1 MARKKTSNSKSY
13 LKTQISV
20 RLRQIRL
27 ELFGE
32 HGGPELARR
41 LDLPAR
47 TWYNYETGVTV
58 PAEVMLNFIDQTGLN
73 PSWLLTGEGSVFR
86 ESMAHKGETTLSP
99 LQWIRRGLEQLELE
113 SQSRDQSFKA
123 FSAYLE
129 AETEKDFVSLP
140 ILDMEE
146 VVGYPDTRFA
156 QREQFMAL
164 RRWVPSPEK
173 CFCLTVKS
181 GEMEPVIRPGSIV
194 IVDQSRLNLDSNNGK
209 VVVALDTKG
218 SPIIRRLERA
228 GEYWILRAEQP
239 SRDYPI
245 ITYNQ
250 SEAEGRIIGEII
262 GVHCRLD
269 P

>member
-1 MARKKTSNSKSY
+1 M
-13 LKTQISV
+13 

-73 PSWLLTGEGSVFR
+73 PSWLLTGEGPVFR
-86 ESMAHKGETTLSP
+86 ESLAQKGESVLSP

-140 ILDMEE
+140 ILDLDEI
-146 VVGYPDTRFA
+146 VGYPETRFA

-164 RRWVPSPEK
+164 RRWVPHPDSS
-173 CFCLTVKS
+173 FCLLVK
-181 GEMEPVIRPGSIV
+181 ENAMEPVIRPESIV
-194 IVDQSRLNLDSNNGK
+194 IVDQTKASLLTNHGR
-209 VVVALDTKG
+209 VVVAQDMKG
-218 SPIIRRLERA
+218 SPVVRRLERA

-245 ITYNQ
+245 ITYSQ
-250 SEAEGRIIGEII
+250 AEAEVRIIGEII
-262 GVHCRLD
+262 GIHCRLEA
-269 P
+269 

>member
-86 ESMAHKGETTLSP
+86 ESMAHKGETNLSP

-113 SQSRDQSFKA
+113 CESRDQSFKA

-140 ILDMEE
+140 ILEIDEIL
-146 VVGYPDTRFA
+146 GYAETRFA

-164 RRWVPSPEK
+164 RRWVPNPESS
-173 CFCLTVKS
+173 FCLLVKTS
-181 GEMEPVIRPGSIV
+181 AMEPVIRPDSIV
-194 IVDQSRLNLDSNNGK
+194 IVDQSRIGLESNNGRI
-209 VVVALDTKG
+209 VVGLDTKG
-218 SPIIRRLERA
+218 TPVVRRLERA

-245 ITYNQ
+245 ITYNMM
-250 SEAEGRIIGEII
+250 EAEGRIIGEVI
-262 GVHCRLD
+262 GIHCRLT